1 MEILNTVLP
10 IIIDVLL
17 IVLLISGIILI
28 IKCIYI
34 IDKVKAIALN
44 VEEKVNS
51 LNSIFA
57 IVQLVSDKVSGV
69 TEKCVN
75 FIESWLIKLFN
86 RNDEEEVLEDEEE
99 IREILRKERKR

>member
-86 RNDEEEVLEDEEE
+86 RNDEEEILEDEEE